1 MGHMDAKGLW
11 PARVISH
18 PHIFVLARTGI
29 FASMLATL
37 PPRPRRPQAH
47 GVADTPFCSSFLQPR
62 LCFAE
67 GSHPSSQLRVAA
79 VRRECSCRSRSLPP
93 PMIAT
98 CRALQAK
105 CHREHGNAVWDW
117 DRGHSRERITLG
129 GEEAGDS
136 CLTNAAAAGLVAHC
150 RCGPLPRSFEP
161 SSYASSLKLQPH
173 SLNLRCMVAI
183 GLATGVRRG
192 ARAFRP

>member
-93 PMIAT
+93 PMSAT
-98 CRALQAK
+98 CRAPQAK
-105 CHREHGNAVWDW
+105 FHPEHGNAVRDW
-117 DRGHSRERITLG
+117 ERGHSRVKVSMG
-129 GEEAGDS
+129 GEQAGRSCSLRHHLLGCVDS
-136 CLTNAAAAGLVAHC
+136 YTFQQPRRSHLQTVAF
-150 RCGPLPRSFEP
+150 L
-161 SSYASSLKLQPH
+161 
-173 SLNLRCMVAI
+173 
-183 GLATGVRRG
+183 
-192 ARAFRP
+192 